1 MKEKVSPSVRL
12 NKIMNDRNLKQV
24 DILEMSKPFQKEL
37 RITMGKSALSQY
49 VNGKQAPDQHRVYL
63 LAKTLGVNEAWLMGY
78 DVPMKKDVTPS
89 NLIPI
94 KQTKLIPVIGS
105 IACGSP
111 IFAEQN
117 IIDTV
122 AFPVEL
128 LPSGEVF
135 FLQANGDS
143 MEPDIKDGSY
153 VMIRKQED
161 VENGEIAAVLLNGDE
176 DSTLKRVR
184 KMGNT
189 ILLEAINDAYE
200 PYLVNEE
207 NPARIIGKAVK
218 VLNDL

>member
-1 MKEKVSPSVRL
+1 MFSK
-12 NKIMNDRNLKQV
+12 NLKYLREKHGMEQ
-24 DILEMSKPFQKEL
+24 IEL
-37 RITMGKSALSQY
+37 ANLLGRKSSSSISEWESGKYLPKIGVLSQIASIFH
-49 VNGKQAPDQHRVYL
+49 VELDD
-63 LAKTLGVNEAWLMGY
+63 LMN
-78 DVPMKKDVTPS
+78 KDLSFKPT

-94 KQTKLIPVIGS
+94 KQTKLIPVIGT

-117 IIDTV
+117 VIDTV

-128 LPSGEVF
+128 LPGGEVF
-135 FLQANGDS
+135 FLKANGDS

-184 KMGNT
+184 KMGDT
-189 ILLEAINDAYE
+189 ILLEAINDYYE
-200 PYLVNEE
+200 PYLVNED

>member
-1 MKEKVSPSVRL
+1 MARRELTPQEIQMRKIISSNLISLAEQNHITQTEISEKLDIPKSTINGYFNGTSVPNSGNVQKL
-12 NKIMNDRNLKQV
+12 ADYFNVQKS
-24 DILEMSKPFQKEL
+24 DIDPRF
-37 RITMGKSALSQY
+37 
-49 VNGKQAPDQHRVYL
+49 
-63 LAKTLGVNEAWLMGY
+63 KTL
-78 DVPMKKDVTPS
+78 PT

-94 KQTKLIPVIGS
+94 KQTKLIPVIGT

-117 IIDTV
+117 VIDTV

-135 FLQANGDS
+135 FLKANGDS

-189 ILLEAINDAYE
+189 ILLEAINDSYE
-200 PYLVNEE
+200 PYLVNED

>member
-1 MKEKVSPSVRL
+1 MFSK
-12 NKIMNDRNLKQV
+12 NLKYLREKHGMEQ
-24 DILEMSKPFQKEL
+24 IEL
-37 RITMGKSALSQY
+37 ANLLGRKSSSSISEWESGKYSPKIGVLSQIASIFH
-49 VNGKQAPDQHRVYL
+49 VELDD
-63 LAKTLGVNEAWLMGY
+63 LMN
-78 DVPMKKDVTPS
+78 KDLSFKPT

-117 IIDTV
+117 VIDTV

-128 LPSGEVF
+128 LPGGEVF
-135 FLQANGDS
+135 FLKANGDS

-184 KMGNT
+184 KMGDA
-189 ILLEAINDAYE
+189 ILLEAINDEYE

>member
-1 MKEKVSPSVRL
+1 MFSK
-12 NKIMNDRNLKQV
+12 NLKYLREKHGMEQ
-24 DILEMSKPFQKEL
+24 IEL
-37 RITMGKSALSQY
+37 ANLLGRKSSSSISEWESGKYSPKIGVLSQIASIFH
-49 VNGKQAPDQHRVYL
+49 VELDD
-63 LAKTLGVNEAWLMGY
+63 LMN
-78 DVPMKKDVTPS
+78 KDLSFKPT

-94 KQTKLIPVIGS
+94 KQTKLIPVIGT

-117 IIDTV
+117 VIDTV

-135 FLQANGDS
+135 FLKANGDS

-200 PYLVNEE
+200 PYLVSED

>member
-1 MKEKVSPSVRL
+1 MMFSK
-12 NKIMNDRNLKQV
+12 NLKYLREKHGMEQ
-24 DILEMSKPFQKEL
+24 IEL
-37 RITMGKSALSQY
+37 ANLLGRKSSSSISEWESGKYSPKIGVLSQIASIFH
-49 VNGKQAPDQHRVYL
+49 VELDD
-63 LAKTLGVNEAWLMGY
+63 LMN
-78 DVPMKKDVTPS
+78 KDLSFKPT

-94 KQTKLIPVIGS
+94 KQTKLIPVIGT

-117 IIDTV
+117 VIDTV

-135 FLQANGDS
+135 FLKANGDS

-200 PYLVNEE
+200 PYLVSED

>member
-1 MKEKVSPSVRL
+1 MFSK
-12 NKIMNDRNLKQV
+12 NLKYLREKHGMEQ
-24 DILEMSKPFQKEL
+24 IEL
-37 RITMGKSALSQY
+37 ANLLGRKSSSSISEWESGKYSPKIGVLSQIASIFH
-49 VNGKQAPDQHRVYL
+49 VELDD
-63 LAKTLGVNEAWLMGY
+63 LMN
-78 DVPMKKDVTPS
+78 KDLSFKPS

-117 IIDTV
+117 VIDTV

-135 FLQANGDS
+135 FLKAYGDS

>member
-1 MKEKVSPSVRL
+1 MMFSK
-12 NKIMNDRNLKQV
+12 NLKYLREKHGMEQ
-24 DILEMSKPFQKEL
+24 IEL
-37 RITMGKSALSQY
+37 ANLLGRKSSSSISEWESGKYSPKIGVLSQIASIFH
-49 VNGKQAPDQHRVYL
+49 VELDD
-63 LAKTLGVNEAWLMGY
+63 LMN
-78 DVPMKKDVTPS
+78 KDLSFKPS

-117 IIDTV
+117 VIDTV

-135 FLQANGDS
+135 FLKANGDS

-161 VENGEIAAVLLNGDE
+161 VENWEIAAVLLNGDE

-189 ILLEAINDAYE
+189 ILLEAINDEYE

-218 VLNDL
+218 VLNEL

>member
-1 MKEKVSPSVRL
+1 MFSK
-12 NKIMNDRNLKQV
+12 NLKYLREKHGMEQ
-24 DILEMSKPFQKEL
+24 IEL
-37 RITMGKSALSQY
+37 ANLLGRKSSSSISEWESGKYSPKIGVLSQIASIFH
-49 VNGKQAPDQHRVYL
+49 VELDD
-63 LAKTLGVNEAWLMGY
+63 LMN
-78 DVPMKKDVTPS
+78 KDLSFKPT

-94 KQTKLIPVIGS
+94 KQTKLIPVVGT

-117 IIDTV
+117 VIDTV

-143 MEPDIKDGSY
+143 MEPDIKNGSY

-184 KMGNT
+184 KMGST

-200 PYLVNEE
+200 PYLVSED

>member
-1 MKEKVSPSVRL
+1 MFSK
-12 NKIMNDRNLKQV
+12 NLKYLREKHGMEQ
-24 DILEMSKPFQKEL
+24 IEL
-37 RITMGKSALSQY
+37 ANLLGRKSSSSISEWESGKYSPKIGVLSQIASIFH
-49 VNGKQAPDQHRVYL
+49 VELDD
-63 LAKTLGVNEAWLMGY
+63 LMN
-78 DVPMKKDVTPS
+78 KDLSFKPT

-94 KQTKLIPVIGS
+94 KQTKLIPVIGT

-117 IIDTV
+117 VIDTL

-184 KMGNT
+184 KMGDT

>member
-1 MKEKVSPSVRL
+1 MFSK
-12 NKIMNDRNLKQV
+12 NLKYLREKHGMEQ
-24 DILEMSKPFQKEL
+24 IEL
-37 RITMGKSALSQY
+37 ANLLGRKSSSSISEWESGKYSPKIGVLSQIASIFH
-49 VNGKQAPDQHRVYL
+49 VELDD
-63 LAKTLGVNEAWLMGY
+63 LMN
-78 DVPMKKDVTPS
+78 KDLSFKPT

-94 KQTKLIPVIGS
+94 KQTKLIPVIGT

-117 IIDTV
+117 VIDTV

-128 LPSGEVF
+128 LRSGEVF
-135 FLQANGDS
+135 FLKAQGDS

-184 KMGNT
+184 KMGDT
-189 ILLEAINDAYE
+189 ILLEAINDEYE
-200 PYLVNEE
+200 P
-207 NPARIIGKAVK
+207 
-218 VLNDL
+218 

>member
-1 MKEKVSPSVRL
+1 MKDVSSYFGAKLKAYRKEK
-12 NKIMNDRNLKQV
+12 NLTQKSLGEMVGVAHNTISSYENGTNEPDQ
-24 DILEMSKPFQKEL
+24 DILFKLADALEVSINDFFPMPTNLVK
-37 RITMGKSALSQY
+37 IKS
-49 VNGKQAPDQHRVYL
+49 
-63 LAKTLGVNEAWLMGY
+63 
-78 DVPMKKDVTPS
+78 
-89 NLIPI
+89 
-94 KQTKLIPVIGS
+94 TKLIPVIGT

-111 IFAEQN
+111 IFDEQN
-117 IIDTV
+117 VIDTV

-135 FLQANGDS
+135 FLKANGDS

-184 KMGNT
+184 KMGST
-189 ILLEAINDAYE
+189 VLLEAINDEYE

>member
-1 MKEKVSPSVRL
+1 MFSK
-12 NKIMNDRNLKQV
+12 NLKYLREKHGMEQ
-24 DILEMSKPFQKEL
+24 IEL
-37 RITMGKSALSQY
+37 ANLLGRKSSSSISEWESGKYSPKIGVLSQIASIFH
-49 VNGKQAPDQHRVYL
+49 VELDD
-63 LAKTLGVNEAWLMGY
+63 LMN
-78 DVPMKKDVTPS
+78 KDLSFKPS

-117 IIDTV
+117 VIDTV

-135 FLQANGDS
+135 FLKANGDS

>member
-1 MKEKVSPSVRL
+1 MFSK
-12 NKIMNDRNLKQV
+12 NLKYLREKHGMEQ
-24 DILEMSKPFQKEL
+24 IEL
-37 RITMGKSALSQY
+37 ANLLGRKSSSSISEWESGKYSPKIGVLSQIASIFH
-49 VNGKQAPDQHRVYL
+49 VELDD
-63 LAKTLGVNEAWLMGY
+63 LMN
-78 DVPMKKDVTPS
+78 KDLSFKPS

-117 IIDTV
+117 VIDTV

-135 FLQANGDS
+135 FLKANGDS

-189 ILLEAINDAYE
+189 ILLEAINDEYE

-218 VLNDL
+218 VLNEL

>member
-1 MKEKVSPSVRL
+1 MMFSK
-12 NKIMNDRNLKQV
+12 NLKYLREKHGMEQ
-24 DILEMSKPFQKEL
+24 IEL
-37 RITMGKSALSQY
+37 ANLLGRKSSSSISEWESGKYSPKIGVLSQIASIFH
-49 VNGKQAPDQHRVYL
+49 VELDD
-63 LAKTLGVNEAWLMGY
+63 LMN
-78 DVPMKKDVTPS
+78 KDLSFKPT

-94 KQTKLIPVIGS
+94 KQTKLIPVVGT

-117 IIDTV
+117 VIDTV

-143 MEPDIKDGSY
+143 MEPDIKNGSY

-184 KMGNT
+184 KMGST

-200 PYLVNEE
+200 PYLVSED

>member
-1 MKEKVSPSVRL
+1 MFSK
-12 NKIMNDRNLKQV
+12 NLKYLREKHGMEQ
-24 DILEMSKPFQKEL
+24 IEL
-37 RITMGKSALSQY
+37 ANLLGRKSSSSISEWESGKYSPKIGVLSQIASIFH
-49 VNGKQAPDQHRVYL
+49 VELDD
-63 LAKTLGVNEAWLMGY
+63 LMN
-78 DVPMKKDVTPS
+78 KDLSFKPT

-94 KQTKLIPVIGS
+94 KQTKLIPVIGT

-117 IIDTV
+117 VIDTV

-135 FLQANGDS
+135 FLKANGDS
-143 MEPDIKDGSY
+143 MEPDIKNGSY

-184 KMGNT
+184 KMGST

-200 PYLVNEE
+200 PYLVSED

>member
-1 MKEKVSPSVRL
+1 MMFSK
-12 NKIMNDRNLKQV
+12 NLKYLREKHGMEQ
-24 DILEMSKPFQKEL
+24 IEL
-37 RITMGKSALSQY
+37 ANLLGRKSSSSISEWESGKYSPKIGVLSQIASIFH
-49 VNGKQAPDQHRVYL
+49 VELDD
-63 LAKTLGVNEAWLMGY
+63 LMN
-78 DVPMKKDVTPS
+78 KDLSFKPT

-94 KQTKLIPVIGS
+94 KQTKLIPVIGT

-117 IIDTV
+117 VIDTV

-128 LPSGEVF
+128 LPGGEVF
-135 FLQANGDS
+135 FLKANGDS

>member
-1 MKEKVSPSVRL
+1 MFSK
-12 NKIMNDRNLKQV
+12 NLKYLREKHGMEQ
-24 DILEMSKPFQKEL
+24 IEL
-37 RITMGKSALSQY
+37 ANLLGRKSSSSISEWESGKYSPKIGVLSQIASIFH
-49 VNGKQAPDQHRVYL
+49 VELDD
-63 LAKTLGVNEAWLMGY
+63 LMN
-78 DVPMKKDVTPS
+78 KDLSFKPT

-94 KQTKLIPVIGS
+94 KQTKLIPVIGT

-117 IIDTV
+117 VTDTV

-135 FLQANGDS
+135 FLKAQGDS

-176 DSTLKRVR
+176 ESTLKRVR